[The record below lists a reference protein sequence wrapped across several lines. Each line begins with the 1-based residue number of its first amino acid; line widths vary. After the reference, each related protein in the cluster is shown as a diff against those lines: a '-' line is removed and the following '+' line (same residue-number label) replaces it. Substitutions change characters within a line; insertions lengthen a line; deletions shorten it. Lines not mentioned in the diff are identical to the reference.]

1 MEEKMFLMLN
11 MSGEWQVNTEKVE
24 FDTKRWLEKICRFQR
39 LEITCGE
46 APYIVSRYDAAT
58 GELLEIKQRIGIL
71 DRKLRVVNE
80 NTVNEKRMVQVGA
93 SGISECVRL

>member
-1 MEEKMFLMLN
+1 MDSK
-11 MSGEWQVNTEKVE
+11 
-24 FDTKRWLEKICRFQR
+24 R

-58 GELLEIKQRIGIL
+58 GEIIPIERRIGIL

-80 NTVNEKRMVQVGA
+80 NTETEEDWLFWTTLCVTIDV
-93 SGISECVRL
+93 SEA